1 MKGNV
6 LPEILYVMNVL
17 KHMKM
22 VQQKEM
28 TGRMSCCFIRNE
40 YSMRM
45 DLRKCY
51 ADKSEFGELKKM
63 EFTY

>member
-1 MKGNV
+1 
-6 LPEILYVMNVL
+6 MNVL